1 MARTNIKQLRLTE
14 DYWNPEMYTDENSLA
29 NALLT
34 EADVLSPVITHLA
47 GRYDRR
53 FPLSFLTEGMNK
65 VKYIDGVEYR
75 YPVIGELDKAVALSE
90 TVSATPIGGGKAL
103 FTMTFAEKHFVKGY
117 IIESPNNNT
126 KLMVKKDPE
135 QVANGWEYTVQV
147 FGSNTSA
154 TLYGSDLDAG
164 ALYTQLFAPVAFSGS
179 RGNESNWVAPSKVKN
194 QITTIRKSYRYEG
207 NTPDRVVNVELPTKT
222 GGTSKLWYPFEEWQ
236 HMLRYQ
242 EEKESMYWYSEYNRD
257 DNGDILDK
265 DDNGKPIPMGSG
277 VLEQI
282 PNFDTYSTLTTNK
295 LTRTLR
301 DVFFGASDAQK
312 VDVMLYTGTGGREE
326 FHNAIINEASG
337 YSLALGQNRI
347 TKNSDGSLQFGGY
360 FTKYEHVDGHTI
372 TVALLPLLDKGP
384 RAKKSP
390 RHAKTGLPIES
401 YRMIFLDMSTY
412 DGQANVQ
419 KVSVKGREMVRGVVQ
434 GFGTPPPGFKGNS
447 TIASDVDGSSTH
459 YMCVGGIQIMRATN
473 CIHLMCTRAA

>member
-90 TVSATPIGGGKAL
+90 TVSATPTGAGKAL
-103 FTMTFAEKHFVKGY
+103 FTMTFSEKHFVKGY

-194 QITTIRKSYRYEG
+194 QITTIRKSYR
-207 NTPDRVVNVELPTKT
+207 
-222 GGTSKLWYPFEEWQ
+222 
-236 HMLRYQ
+236 
-242 EEKESMYWYSEYNRD
+242 
-257 DNGDILDK
+257 
-265 DDNGKPIPMGSG
+265 
-277 VLEQI
+277 
-282 PNFDTYSTLTTNK
+282 
-295 LTRTLR
+295 
-301 DVFFGASDAQK
+301 
-312 VDVMLYTGTGGREE
+312 
-326 FHNAIINEASG
+326 
-337 YSLALGQNRI
+337 
-347 TKNSDGSLQFGGY
+347 
-360 FTKYEHVDGHTI
+360 
-372 TVALLPLLDKGP
+372 
-384 RAKKSP
+384 
-390 RHAKTGLPIES
+390 
-401 YRMIFLDMSTY
+401 
-412 DGQANVQ
+412 
-419 KVSVKGREMVRGVVQ
+419 
-434 GFGTPPPGFKGNS
+434 
-447 TIASDVDGSSTH
+447 
-459 YMCVGGIQIMRATN
+459 
-473 CIHLMCTRAA
+473 